1 MNIKSLFTFMTLILF
16 LLVSCSDK
24 TSTGPEIVGDYSGNG
39 NDDAEGP
46 KIAQGWTIPETEVFD
61 GGPGLDGIPALTNPE
76 MIDAR
81 SSEDYYHG
89 EDLVI
94 GIQIG
99 NDARAYPHAILDW
112 HEVINDRFDGT
123 ALTITYCPL
132 TGSAIGLNRIID
144 GQLTTFGVSGL
155 LYNSNLIPYDR
166 LTRSYWSQ
174 MMTKGIKGLYADEPF
189 ELVAV
194 VETTMKTWMEMYP
207 DTKVNSTNTGYSR
220 VYHYYPYGSYRTNE
234 NLIFPVN
241 NNDARLTKKERVHG
255 VAVDNRSI
263 VFRIN
268 EFPAEIT
275 TVNHELSGVPI
286 ITAGSSLKN
295 FAMSYNRTLVTGEV
309 LTFSPVQDK
318 LPVIMIDDTTGSKWD
333 VFGRCVKGEYTG
345 TRLEL
350 LKSYIAYWFAWAAF
364 YPDPEIYSGF

>member
-1 MNIKSLFTFMTLILF
+1 MNIKSLFTFMIVILF
-16 LLVSCSDK
+16 LIVSCSDK
-24 TSTGPEIVGDYSGNG
+24 TSTGPVTVINSTGNG
-39 NDDAEGP
+39 NDTTDNP
-46 KIAQGWTIPETEVFD
+46 NISRGWTIPETEVFD
-61 GGPGLDGIPALTNPE
+61 GGPGIDGIPALTNPH
-76 MIDAR
+76 MIDAQG
-81 SSEDYYHG
+81 SAYYIDR

-112 HEVINDRFDGT
+112 HEIINDTFAGT
-123 ALTITYCPL
+123 AVAITYCPL
-132 TGSAIGLNRIID
+132 TGSGIGLNRMLD

-166 LTRSYWSQ
+166 MTRSYWSQ
-174 MMTKGIKGLYADEPF
+174 MMTKGIKGIYADKPF
-189 ELVAV
+189 ELVPV
-194 VETTMKTWMEMYP
+194 VETTIETWVEMYP

-220 VYHYYPYGSYRTNE
+220 DYNFYPYGSYRTNDR
-234 NLIFPVN
+234 LIFPVN

-263 VFRIN
+263 VFQIH
-268 EFPAEIT
+268 EFPEEIT

-286 ITAGSSLKN
+286 ITAGSGLKN
-295 FAMSYNRTLVTGEV
+295 FAVSYNRTLVTGEV

-318 LPVIMIDDTTGSKWD
+318 LPVIMIDDTTGSQWD
-333 VFGRCVKGEYTG
+333 VFGRCVKGVY
-345 TRLEL
+345 RDAQLEL

-364 YPDPEIYSGF
+364 YPNPEIYSGF